1 MQAVFFRAG
10 LGDVIR
16 TIYLTQAYKFIS
28 ETTEPVKVISASH
41 NPFTTEIFRYHRNS
55 KNFLIL
61 ELGHKYEQLL
71 NAGLRAGDLDR
82 AICEFAEVRQED
94 LFTGKKLPDFV
105 PQFNAPD
112 DVESS
117 GHLIFQPFAGSVADR
132 TFSDA
137 LMSDLVRILEK
148 LPCHVYLITR
158 SFTRKSNTGR
168 LIHASEDARRFTR
181 ENITVMEHLS
191 VPATLNLV
199 KSSSAYLGCWSS
211 LQQAAWFENKPV
223 AVLYPPNWCDV
234 VKRTG
239 YAFGLDRP
247 DCFHTDFK
255 ALDLDRLQ
263 AWLAQWISHR
273 PASPAPP
280 GSL

>member
-1 MQAVFFRAG
+1 MQAVLFRAG

-16 TIYLTQAYKFIS
+16 TIYMTEAYKFIS
-28 ETTEPVKVISASH
+28 ETREPVKLISASH

-61 ELGHKYEQLL
+61 ELGHKYEELL
-71 NAGLRAGDLDR
+71 HAGLRAADLDH
-82 AICEFAEVRQED
+82 AICEFAQVRVED
-94 LFTGKKLPDFV
+94 IVTGRKVPGFM
-105 PQFNAPD
+105 PQFDAPD
-112 DVESS
+112 SMDCA

-132 TFSDA
+132 TFSET
-137 LMSDLVRILEK
+137 LIQDLVRVLEK
-148 LPCHVYLITR
+148 LPCQVYLITR
-158 SFTRKSNTGR
+158 SFTRKGGTGR
-168 LIHASEDARRFTR
+168 LIHAGEDARRFAR
-181 ENITVMEHLS
+181 ENITVLEHLS

-211 LQQAAWFENKPV
+211 LQQAAWFEDKPV

-247 DCFHTDFK
+247 ECFHTDFK
-255 ALDLDRLQ
+255 ALDLDKLQ
-263 AWLAQWISHR
+263 AWLEQWTSR
-273 PASPAPP
+273 AASPASRATP
-280 GSL
+280 